1 MTSLSIGF
9 VGAGFNTNF
18 HIQSLVEVRDC
29 TVGGVASRTRASA
42 DKSAELAR
50 SLGLGDARGF
60 DTVEEM
66 AADPSIQAIWVN
78 SPNDTRI
85 SVMEAIARGNARR
98 EVPLKGVACEKPLAR
113 NLVEAQRVIDIMEE
127 AGLPTGYLENQVFT
141 PSVVRG
147 KEVIWRRAVPATGRP
162 YLARA
167 AEEHCGPHSPWF
179 WQGEAQG
186 GGVMNDMMCHS
197 IETARFL
204 LTPPGAD
211 RTVLTPISVNAQIAS
226 LKWTRP
232 EYIQELKDTHGPE
245 VDYAKKPSEDFAR
258 CTVTYKDQEGHTLIA
273 EATTSWSYVGA
284 GLRLSVE
291 LLGPEYSMRS
301 SSLETGLEVFFSRRV
316 AGNTGEDLL
325 EKQNAEQGVMPI
337 VPDEASGYGYAAENR
352 HMVRCFLDGTTPD
365 LTFAD
370 GIDVVRILMA
380 AYRSAEL
387 ERSVDPSDDDL
398 ISFRPEVAR
407 GVWKPK

>member
-167 AEEHCGPHSPWF
+167 AEEHCG
-179 WQGEAQG
+179 QTI
-186 GGVMNDMMCHS
+186 M
-197 IETARFL
+197 
-204 LTPPGAD
+204 
-211 RTVLTPISVNAQIAS
+211 QI
-226 LKWTRP
+226 
-232 EYIQELKDTHGPE
+232 
-245 VDYAKKPSEDFAR
+245 
-258 CTVTYKDQEGHTLIA
+258 
-273 EATTSWSYVGA
+273 
-284 GLRLSVE
+284 
-291 LLGPEYSMRS
+291 
-301 SSLETGLEVFFSRRV
+301 
-316 AGNTGEDLL
+316 
-325 EKQNAEQGVMPI
+325 
-337 VPDEASGYGYAAENR
+337 
-352 HMVRCFLDGTTPD
+352 
-365 LTFAD
+365 
-370 GIDVVRILMA
+370 
-380 AYRSAEL
+380 
-387 ERSVDPSDDDL
+387 
-398 ISFRPEVAR
+398 
-407 GVWKPK
+407 